1 MSSKI
6 FLFKF
11 VTLGIL
17 GSHIVHVFAY
27 NLDETGGLMD
37 VESTM
42 LALGTKMP
50 MFNLLGIDEKNYTNE
65 MFDNK
70 KGALVMFICNH
81 CPFVK
86 HVNEEI
92 VNLSNEIM
100 GQDIGVIGI
109 NSNDSSQEKYAE
121 DSIDKMRE
129 YSDALGY
136 EFPYVVDEDQ
146 SVAKNFTAQCTPDFF
161 LFDSDQNLIYRG
173 QLDGSRPG
181 NDIPTNG
188 ESLRKAINS
197 LLENEGPISDQLPS
211 MGCNIKWKIGE
222 EPDYFLNLKN

>member
-1 MSSKI
+1 
-6 FLFKF
+6 
-11 VTLGIL
+11 
-17 GSHIVHVFAY
+17 
-27 NLDETGGLMD
+27 MD

-42 LALGTKMP
+42 LPLGTEMP
-50 MFNLLGIDEKNYTNE
+50 KFNLLGIDGEMHSSE
-65 MFDNK
+65 MFDGK
-70 KGALVMFICNH
+70 KGSLVMFICNH

-100 GQDIGVIGI
+100 GNDIGVIGI

-129 YSDALGY
+129 YAENLGY
-136 EFPYVVDEDQ
+136 NFPYVVDEDQ

-161 LFDSDQNLIYRG
+161 LFDSDQNLVYRG

-188 ESLRKAINS
+188 ESLRSAIQA
-197 LLENEGPISDQLPS
+197 LLNNEEPISEQLPS
-211 MGCNIKWKIGE
+211 MGCNIKWRVGE
-222 EPDYFLNLKN
+222 EPDYFLKVKG

>member
-1 MSSKI
+1 
-6 FLFKF
+6 
-11 VTLGIL
+11 
-17 GSHIVHVFAY
+17 
-27 NLDETGGLMD
+27 MD

-42 LALGTKMP
+42 LPLGTEMP
-50 MFNLLGIDEKNYTNE
+50 KFNLLGIDGEIYTSD
-65 MFDNK
+65 MFDGK
-70 KGALVMFICNH
+70 KGSLVMFICNH

-100 GQDIGVIGI
+100 GNDIGVIGI

-129 YSDALGY
+129 YAENLGY
-136 EFPYVVDEDQ
+136 NFPYVVDEDQ

-161 LFDSDQNLIYRG
+161 LFDSDQNLVYRG

-181 NDIPTNG
+181 NDVPTNG
-188 ESLRKAINS
+188 DSLRSAIQA
-197 LLENEGPISDQLPS
+197 LLNNEDPISDQLPS
-211 MGCNIKWKIGE
+211 MGCNIKWRVGE
-222 EPDYFLNLKN
+222 EPDYFLSVKG